1 MAVLFA
7 RKGTAILVFFDSAAA
22 DRCSALL
29 GDVNEQP
36 AGEGGS
42 LMSPSGEASA
52 DAWGLPHPEL
62 QLRHSRHLWMP
73 NNGLPVYA

>member
-36 AGEGGS
+36 AGE
-42 LMSPSGEASA
+42 A
-52 DAWGLPHPEL
+52 D
-62 QLRHSRHLWMP
+62 R
-73 NNGLPVYA
+73 